1 MREDASQ
8 ILKKYWGY
16 DSFRGSQAEIIEAIQ
31 EKRDVLAL
39 LPTGGG
45 KSVCYQVPALLEE
58 GICIVVSPLVA
69 LIEDQVRA
77 LKSKDIKALGLT
89 GGLSFEEVLTR
100 LDNCLYGGYRFLY
113 LSPER
118 LQQELVRE
126 KIKGMPV
133 NLIAIDEAHCISQWG
148 HDFRPAYLDCA
159 ILRELHPQV
168 PVIALTATATKRVAS
183 DIIDNLGLDNP
194 GVFKDSFLRKN
205 ISYTVF
211 WEEDKRYR
219 LTRLCQQAER
229 SGIVYVRSRRM
240 TQELAGFLNEKGLKS
255 HYFHGGMSQSEKS
268 EKLNDW
274 LQNKVRFMVATN
286 AFGMGV
292 DKADVDL
299 VVHYQI
305 PDNLENYFQESGRA
319 GRDGE
324 PARAVLLTNKA
335 DEQRVKEQ
343 FLSALPSIE
352 YLKLVYRKLNNFF
365 QIPYGGGEHESY
377 PFHFNAFC
385 EAYEFQYMLTYNAL
399 RILDQ
404 QSVISLSQE
413 FSRHT
418 TVKFEAS
425 KKELFNYMEG
435 NRTQAEIIQTIL
447 RTYGGI
453 FDFETRINPILIAKK
468 TGKSENEILNSLKK
482 MEADALL
489 SLEIQNR
496 DMNLT
501 FLIPREDDLVINRFA
516 KMVRAH
522 HKLKEQNL
530 KLMLAYLQND
540 KVCRSKQLLHYFGEE
555 LKEDCQTCDVCKRKY
570 NRFQIP
576 GDLSERILKQLRESG
591 STSRELIA
599 RLPDEE
605 HMVLESLREMLE
617 DGSISLNH
625 KNEYI
630 LNT

>member
-8 ILKKYWGY
+8 ILKKYWGFE
-16 DSFRGSQAEIIEAIQ
+16 SFRGSQASIIDAVLQKE
-31 EKRDVLAL
+31 DVLAL

-45 KSVCYQVPALLEE
+45 KSVCYQVPALLQE
-58 GICIVVSPLVA
+58 GICIVVSPLIA

-77 LKSKDIKALGLT
+77 LKNKGIKALGLT
-89 GGLSFEEVLTR
+89 GGLRFEEVLTQ
-100 LDNCLYGGYRFLY
+100 LDNCLYGNYSFLY

-133 NLIAIDEAHCISQWG
+133 KLIAIDEAHCISQWG

-159 ILRELHPQV
+159 ILRELHPEA
-168 PVIALTATATKRVAS
+168 PVMALTATATKQVAR
-183 DIIDNLGLDNP
+183 DIVDNLGLSYP
-194 GVFKDSFLRKN
+194 RVFKDSFLRKN

-219 LTRLCQQAER
+219 LAMLCKAEAK
-229 SGIVYVRSRRM
+229 SGIIYVRSRRM
-240 TQELAGFLNEKGLKS
+240 TQELAYFLNEKGLKS
-255 HYFHGGMSQSEKS
+255 HFFHGGISYSEKS
-268 EKLNDW
+268 DKLNDW
-274 LQNKVRFMVATN
+274 LQNKVQFMVATN

-292 DKADVDL
+292 DKPDVGL

-324 PARAVLLTNKA
+324 AARAVLLTNKA
-335 DEQRVKEQ
+335 DETRLKEQ
-343 FLSALPSIE
+343 FLGVLPSIE
-352 YLKLVYRKLNNFF
+352 YLKLVYRKLNNYF

-377 PFHFNAFC
+377 PFHFDAFC
-385 EAYEFQYMLTYNAL
+385 EAYDFQYMLTYNAL
-399 RILDQ
+399 QILDQ

-425 KKELFNYMEG
+425 KQDLFNYMEG
-435 NRTQAEIIQTIL
+435 NQSLSEIIQVLL
-447 RTYGGI
+447 RTYGGV
-453 FDFETRINPILIAKK
+453 FDFETRIKPVLIARKS
-468 TGKSENEILNSLKK
+468 GKSENEVFNTLKK
-482 MEADALL
+482 MEADGLV
-489 SLEIQNR
+489 SLNIQDQ
-496 DMNLT
+496 DMKLT

-516 KMVRAH
+516 KIVTAH
-522 HKLKEQNL
+522 HKLKEQKL
-530 KLMLAYLQND
+530 RLMLDYVEND
-540 KVCRSKQLLHYFGEE
+540 RKCRSKQLLHYFGEE
-555 LKEDCQTCDVCKRKY
+555 LKEDCRACDVCRRKY
-570 NRFQIP
+570 GEFKLST
-576 GDLSERILKQLRESG
+576 DLPDRIMEELRNSG
-591 STSRELIA
+591 STSRDLIA

-605 HMVLESLREMLE
+605 EIILESLREMLE

>member
-16 DSFRGSQAEIIEAIQ
+16 DSFRGSQAEIIDAALQ
-31 EKRDVLAL
+31 KQDVLAL

-45 KSVCYQVPALLEE
+45 KSVCYQVPTLLEE
-58 GICIVVSPLVA
+58 GICIVISPLIA
-69 LIEDQVRA
+69 LIEDQVNA
-77 LKSKDIKALGLT
+77 LKRKDIRALGLT
-89 GGLSFEEVLTR
+89 GGLSFDEVLIL
-100 LDNCLYGGYRFLY
+100 LDNCLYGNYRFLY

-118 LQQELVRE
+118 LQQDLVRE

-159 ILRELHPQV
+159 ILRELHPEV
-168 PVIALTATATKRVAS
+168 PVMALTATATERVAR
-183 DIIDNLGLDNP
+183 DIIDNLGLTDAR
-194 GVFKDSFLRKN
+194 VFKDSFLRKN

-219 LTRLCQQAER
+219 LATLCKAAQR
-229 SGIVYVRSRRM
+229 SGIIYVRSRRM
-240 TQELAGFLNEKGLKS
+240 TQELAGYLNKKGIKS
-255 HYFHGGMSQSEKS
+255 HFFHGGMSGSEKS
-268 EKLNDW
+268 DKLNDW
-274 LQNKVRFMVATN
+274 LQNKVQFMVATN

-292 DKADVDL
+292 DKPDVDL

-324 PARAVLLTNKA
+324 PANAILLTNKA
-335 DEQRVKEQ
+335 DEIRLKEQ
-343 FLSALPSIE
+343 FLSVLPNTK
-352 YLKLVYRKLNNFF
+352 YLKLVYRKLNNYF

-377 PFHFNAFC
+377 PFHFDSFC
-385 EAYEFQYMLTYNAL
+385 EAYDFQYMLTYNAL

-404 QSVISLSQE
+404 QSVISMSQE

-425 KKELFNYMEG
+425 KKDLFNYMEV
-435 NRTQAEIIQTIL
+435 NRPVAEIIQVVL
-447 RTYGGI
+447 RTYGGV
-453 FDFETRINPILIAKK
+453 FDFETRINPLLISKK
-468 TGKSENEILNSLKK
+468 TGKSEQEILNGLKK
-482 MEADALL
+482 LESDGLL
-489 SLEIQNR
+489 SMHIQDR
-496 DMNLT
+496 DMKIT

-516 KMVRAH
+516 KIVKAH
-522 HKLKEQNL
+522 HQLKEQNL
-530 KLMLAYLQND
+530 QQMLEYLQND
-540 KVCRSKQLLHYFGEE
+540 KTCRSKQLLNYFGQE
-555 LKEDCQTCDVCKRKY
+555 LKEDCRSCDVCKRKY
-570 NRFQIP
+570 DKFSIP
-576 GDLSERILKQLRESG
+576 SDLSERILKQLRDSG

-599 RLPDEE
+599 CLPDEE
-605 HMVLESLREMLE
+605 EIILESLREMLE
-617 DGSISLNH
+617 EGSISLNH

-630 LNT
+630 LNI